1 MAANPQHEPTME
13 EILASIRKI
22 ISEDSSEAPPAAA
35 APVAPEAEAKPQPEA
50 DVLELTHEVH
60 DEPAPAVVAAP
71 TVIAVPPP
79 MPEPTPEPVP
89 APVEVAP
96 VEVAAA
102 PVAEPEPETPEPVKP
117 DNDVVFQSIE
127 EVTTVS
133 EPQAATP
140 PAPHE
145 GIFSDTTRKALEDSF
160 AGIQAP
166 QAPQAA
172 PAAAVQLPPADT
184 SGVQAAFEKAVR
196 ESFEPVFHQWLG
208 SNTDAMIEGFKPL
221 IREWMDAHFPALL
234 EGAVRA
240 EVERVARA
248 RH

>member
-1 MAANPQHEPTME
+1 MASSPQHEPTME

-22 ISEDSSEAPPAAA
+22 ISEDSSEAQPAAA
-35 APVAPEAEAKPQPEA
+35 EAKEAEAKPQPEA
-50 DVLELTHEVH
+50 DVLDLTHEVH
-60 DEPAPAVVAAP
+60 DEPPPAVIAAP
-71 TVIAVPPP
+71 PPA
-79 MPEPTPEPVP
+79 PEPVAAAP
-89 APVEVAP
+89 APVEEPAPAP

-102 PVAEPEPETPEPVKP
+102 PVAEPEPAKPE
-117 DNDVVFQSIE
+117 NDVVFQSIE
-127 EVTTVS
+127 EVATVS
-133 EPQAATP
+133 EPQAA
-140 PAPHE
+140 APHE

-160 AGIQAP
+160 ASIQTPAEE
-166 QAPQAA
+166 AA
-172 PAAAVQLPPADT
+172 PAAAPAAAAPLPSADT
-184 SGVQAAFEKAVR
+184 SSVQAAFEKAVR

-208 SNTDAMIEGFKPL
+208 DNTDVMIERFKPL